1 MTAIE
6 HAVLATFVLYL
17 FHKWGEIKGRRE
29 RVESVIENTLDSL
42 ESNGFII
49 TETNAAGE
57 KELIKVQKRG

>member
-6 HAVLATFVLYL
+6 HAILATILLYV

-29 RVESVIENTLDSL
+29 IVESVIENTLDSL

-49 TETNAAGE
+49 TETNAQGE
-57 KELIKVQKRG
+57 KELIKVQKKC